1 MYNTI
6 KFNDMILADIENF
19 QEVPPC
25 NIAKITL
32 PYSIE
37 NSLLAI
43 KNGFVF
49 TDRTILTTIQVS
61 KAEFNFDKLIRVEIE
76 ETTSYKDEIKQ
87 IAQKA
92 FIDDRRFY
100 YDLECKNTQLSNF
113 IIGKWVDE
121 LDQVS
126 VAKYKDVVI
135 GFLALKETS
144 NDTLF
149 IHLAATDEKYR
160 LTGVAMSL
168 YAKALM
174 SAKERGYKK
183 LEGRISTKNLAVMNL
198 YSYLGAHFENPMD
211 IYIKE
216 F

>member
-1 MYNTI
+1 MYKTI
-6 KFNDMILADIENF
+6 KFNDMILADIDNF

-76 ETTSYKDEIKQ
+76 EGMRSSQIVELLKKNDVIK
-87 IAQKA
+87 
-92 FIDDRRFY
+92 
-100 YDLECKNTQLSNF
+100 S
-113 IIGKWVDE
+113 
-121 LDQVS
+121 S
-126 VAKYKDVVI
+126 
-135 GFLALKETS
+135 
-144 NDTLF
+144 
-149 IHLAATDEKYR
+149 LAAK
-160 LTGVAMSL
+160 
-168 YAKALM
+168 
-174 SAKERGYKK
+174 
-183 LEGRISTKNLAVMNL
+183 
-198 YSYLGAHFENPMD
+198 
-211 IYIKE
+211 IYIKLNNKTNLQAGKYD